1 MKKKIFLI
9 VLVILISI
17 LFLFIIFRVL
27 LFLGKIQ
34 DYRYLN
40 INSNNKENIINLLQD
55 QEENMF
61 NLETNIN
68 LNICYKNIERI
79 EVVFWFPDGEDYVI
93 YCKENKISFSLDSA
107 NYDLPKYISENGHI
121 GFRFR

>member
-1 MKKKIFLI
+1 MKKGI
-9 VLVILISI
+9 LVISVILFSI
-17 LFLFIIFRVL
+17 LVLFIIFRML

-40 INSNNKENIINLLQD
+40 INSDNKEKIINLLQA

-61 NLETNIN
+61 NLETNTN
-68 LNICYKNIERI
+68 LNVCYKNIERI

-93 YCKENKISFSLDSA
+93 YCNKNKISFSLDTA
-107 NYDLPKYISENGHI
+107 NYDLPKYINENGHI
-121 GFRFR
+121 GYRFS